1 MLVTLFCFLFREK
14 YLILNYYSES
24 CLSPVF
30 TAPPYVS
37 IAFLYFFLT
46 TKPFYFTVS
55 PVKAYAFSG
64 EEVIIKPATQANVK
78 QTNKHVTIF
87 FSVLFIIIS
96 PLFSQSQSL
105 PENPYNLYNILH
117 IKLLPFL
124 Y

>member
-1 MLVTLFCFLFREK
+1 MLVTLFCFLFREN

-37 IAFLYFFLT
+37 IAFLYSFLT

-64 EEVIIKPATQANVK
+64 EEVIIKPAAQANVK
-78 QTNKHVTIF
+78 HINKHVNIF

-96 PLFSQSQSL
+96 PLFSQLQQTFDDQCNHL
-105 PENPYNLYNILH
+105 NTPH

>member
-1 MLVTLFCFLFREK
+1 MLVTLFCFLFREN

-24 CLSPVF
+24 CFFAGFYRSSVCF
-30 TAPPYVS
+30 DC
-37 IAFLYFFLT
+37 FLYSFLT

-64 EEVIIKPATQANVK
+64 EEVIIKPVVQANVK
-78 QTNKHVTIF
+78 HINKHVNIF

-105 PENPYNLYNILH
+105 LENPYNLYNILH